1 MKLQTE
7 RDFNEPSL
15 ALRQKCNPLEG
26 GLASY
31 CDERLPNPFQNIEQF
46 RGTTLFSAATVSRW
60 NLSRPYPEFGG
71 ILERGLNAGRIW
83 YNSAQVTFEKRA
95 KSSLNMIA
103 TYTLSKQIEQ
113 WGFQDT
119 QKNIVQRGLY
129 VWDRP
134 HRFTVGSVYQLPI
147 GPGRHFLSGTNR
159 FWGKVLEGWENNLIF
174 QWQAG
179 RPWEVSGN
187 VIQVRDAKNPDVDW
201 DAHKVF
207 AVRTSTSG
215 NNTAACVATMSDT
228 GVITLQPYS
237 VAAGC
242 TDYDFLRVPRY
253 SPGNVATGRAAPRR
267 DGRIRLNARPSL
279 DFSLNKN
286 TRVSERVSFQFRFEA
301 FNFTNTYEYGGRQ
314 FNTDANSV
322 NFGSTFPS
330 EAGNTETR
338 YPRQIQLAFKILF

>member
-1 MKLQTE
+1 MLGNLFPNGIQVPSGSSLGLETFLGRGYNIFNPGFSVPYVHQFSLGFQYELGWGSKVEVAYVGNRTMKLQTE

-26 GLASY
+26 GRASY
-31 CDERLPNPFQNIEQF
+31 CDEQLPNPFQNIEQF

-60 NLSRPYPEFGG
+60 NLSRPYPQFGG

-95 KSSLNMIA
+95 KNSLNMIA

-187 VIQVRDAKNPDVDW
+187 VIQVRDAKNPNIDW

-228 GVITLQPYS
+228 GVITLQPHS

-253 SPGNVATGRAAPRR
+253 SPGNVAT
-267 DGRIRLNARPSL
+267 
-279 DFSLNKN
+279 
-286 TRVSERVSFQFRFEA
+286 
-301 FNFTNTYEYGGRQ
+301 
-314 FNTDANSV
+314 
-322 NFGSTFPS
+322 
-330 EAGNTETR
+330 
-338 YPRQIQLAFKILF
+338 